1 MRSPLCCAVWRRVA
15 AGLLYSTIFHA
26 ALVVALGLWLVG
38 EPRPE
43 GGPVLRA
50 SFRPVQDSQ
59 LPERVAADYVVLQ
72 TPCALPAATASV
84 VLGSASLPMQV
95 AVPDVADIKE
105 PTGGWFGPI
114 DDTVLGQPYQ
124 VGGGGSGESEGSA
137 EFLGVRLEG
146 ASFVFIVDRSGSMRG
161 QRFVRAKNELRRTI
175 ASLQSDQSY
184 YVIFFSDGP
193 LPMPAR
199 DLVSP
204 TPENLRLLEK
214 WLRRIDCGGDTNPL
228 AALELAIALRPDA
241 IYMLSDGE
249 FDPRIP
255 KAIAARQGSQ
265 PVPINTIGFVSREG
279 EPMLRELAADSGGSY
294 RFVP

>member
-1 MRSPLCCAVWRRVA
+1 MRLPICRAAWRRVA
-15 AGLLYSTIFHA
+15 AGLLYSTVFHA
-26 ALVVALGLWLVG
+26 ALMVALGLWLVP
-38 EPRPE
+38 ELRPE
-43 GGPVLRA
+43 GGPLLRA
-50 SFRPVQDSQ
+50 SFRPMRDS
-59 LPERVAADYVVLQ
+59 LAPERVAAAYVVQ
-72 TPCALPAATASV
+72 TPSALPAATANL
-84 VLGSASLPMQV
+84 VLGSASLPMAV
-95 AVPDVADIKE
+95 AVPDVADIQE
-105 PTGGWFGPI
+105 PSGGWFGPI
-114 DDTVLGQPYQ
+114 DDAELGQPYQ
-124 VGGGGSGESEGSA
+124 VGGGGSGESDGSA
-137 EFLGVRLEG
+137 DFLGVRLEG
-146 ASFVFIVDRSGSMRG
+146 TSFVFVVDRSGSMRG

-175 ASLQSDQSY
+175 ASLHSDQSY

-214 WLRRIDCGGDTNPL
+214 WLRRVDCGGDTNPL
-228 AALELAIALRPDA
+228 AALELAIALRPHA

-265 PVPINTIGFVSREG
+265 PVPIHTIGFVSREG